1 MLKTNPLPKQNI
13 IFFKNSFFPLAVI
26 KWTSLDHSIRKVGSF
41 SAFKNN
47 ILKLIRLIPNSI
59 FNCENHT
66 EIKLITRLRVGLNH
80 FRKHKFEHSFQDT
93 LNSIWS
99 CGFDVESTT
108 QYVLNCLIYNDERLT
123 LLNTIKNIDCR
134 LLDVTETIL
143 IKTLLF
149 GN

>member
-1 MLKTNPLPKQNI
+1 MLKTNPLPKHNI

-26 KWTSLDHSIRKVGSF
+26 KWNSLDHGIRKVGGF

-47 ILKLIRLIPNSI
+47 ILNLIRLIPNSI

-66 EIKLITRLRVGLNH
+66 EIKLITRLRVGLSH
-80 FRKHKFEHSFQDT
+80 LRKHKFKHSFQDT